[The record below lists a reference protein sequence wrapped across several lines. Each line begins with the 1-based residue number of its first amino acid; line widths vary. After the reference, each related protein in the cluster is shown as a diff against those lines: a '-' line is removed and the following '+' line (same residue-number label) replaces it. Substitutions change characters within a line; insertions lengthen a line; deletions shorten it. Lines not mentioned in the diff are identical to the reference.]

1 MNPDIKPNLNITARS
16 RKSILFSG
24 VGILLILLLLSLNN
38 KAFTAPIPIDRVAV
52 IVDEDIIMA
61 SELEDKIDFFRK
73 DIAKRSKQLPPENIL
88 RQQVLERLILES
100 IQLQLAD
107 RAGLRVDDESLNK
120 TIERVAQQ
128 NNMTTQQ
135 FRQTIENEGQ
145 SYHDIREQIRRDFLI
160 SELRQKIVGRR
171 IRITDQDV
179 KTFMASDIGKIQTA
193 ANYHL
198 GHILIAF
205 PAKKDAKTIEK
216 THTKAKNIQK
226 KIIDGSNF
234 QEIATEFSAG
244 QNALEGGDLG
254 WRNTAQLP
262 GLFVE
267 HVKTMK
273 IADISEPIRSSSGFH
288 IIQLIDKKGGDSHL
302 IKQTRARH
310 ILIKPNEIRS
320 LDEARSLA
328 NKIRNE
334 ILGGENFE
342 SLAKTFSEDPSSA
355 RNGGELDWVSP
366 GSLVPEF
373 EKVMGAIKIGKISEP
388 FLTQYGWHILEVLE
402 RREKNMS
409 KEYQVNQARNF
420 LSKRR
425 YQEELESWIREIR
438 QEAYVDI
445 KISSTGTN

>member
-1 MNPDIKPNLNITARS
+1 MNTDHFKNSFPL
-16 RKSILFSG
+16 SG
-24 VGILLILLLLSLNN
+24 VSVLLILLLLTINN
-38 KAFTAPIPIDRVAV
+38 IVLAAPIPIDRVVV

-61 SELEDKIDFFRK
+61 SELEEKITFFRN
-73 DIAKRSKQLPPENIL
+73 DIAKRSNQLPPENIL

-107 RAGLRVDDESLNK
+107 RAGLRVDDTSLNK

-128 NNMTTQQ
+128 NNMTTKQ
-135 FRQTIENEGQ
+135 FRQAIENEGQ
-145 SYHDIREQIRRDFLI
+145 SYHEIREQIRRDFLI

-179 KTFMASDIGKIQTA
+179 KTFMASDIGQVQTA

-205 PAKKDAKTIEK
+205 PVKKDAEAIEK
-216 THTKAKNIQK
+216 THAKAKKIQNML
-226 KIIDGSNF
+226 ITGSKF
-234 QEIATEFSAG
+234 QEVAIEYSSG

-262 GLFVE
+262 SLFVE
-267 HVKTMK
+267 QVKSMK
-273 IADISEPIRSSSGFH
+273 INDISKPIRDSSGFH

-302 IKQTRARH
+302 VKQTRARH

-320 LDEARSLA
+320 LDESESLA
-328 NKIRNE
+328 KKIRNE
-334 ILGGENFE
+334 ILGGEEFGG
-342 SLAKTFSEDPSSA
+342 LAKTFSEDPSSA

-366 GSLVPEF
+366 GTLVPEF
-373 EKVMGAIKIGKISEP
+373 EKIMNTIKIGKISEP

-402 RREKNMS
+402 RRKKNMS
-409 KEYQVNQARNF
+409 KEYQVNQARSF

-438 QEAYVDI
+438 QEAYVEI
-445 KISSTGTN
+445 KISSTGKP

>member
-1 MNPDIKPNLNITARS
+1 MNTDYFKNSFL
-16 RKSILFSG
+16 LSG
-24 VGILLILLLLSLNN
+24 VSVLLTLLLLTMNN
-38 KAFTAPIPIDRVAV
+38 IVLAAPIPIDRVAV

-61 SELEDKIDFFRK
+61 SELEEKVTFFRN
-73 DIAKRSKQLPPENIL
+73 DIAKRSNQLPPENIL

-100 IQLQLAD
+100 IQLQLAG
-107 RAGLRVDDESLNK
+107 RAGLRVDDTSLNK
-120 TIERVAQQ
+120 TIERVALQ
-128 NNMTTQQ
+128 NNMTVKQ
-135 FRQTIENEGQ
+135 FRQAIEKEGQ
-145 SYHDIREQIRRDFLI
+145 SYHEIREQIRRDFLI

-171 IRITDQDV
+171 VRITDQDV
-179 KTFMASDIGKIQTA
+179 KTFMASDIGQVQTA

-205 PAKKDAKTIEK
+205 PVKKAAEAIEK
-216 THTKAKNIQK
+216 THAKAKKIQNML
-226 KIIDGSNF
+226 ITGSNF
-234 QEIATEFSAG
+234 QEVAIEYSSG

-262 GLFVE
+262 SLFVE
-267 HVKTMK
+267 QVKSMK
-273 IADISEPIRSSSGFH
+273 INDISKPIRDSSGFH

-302 IKQTRARH
+302 VKQTRARH

-320 LDEARSLA
+320 LDESESLA
-328 NKIRNE
+328 KKIRNE
-334 ILGGENFE
+334 ILGGEKFE
-342 SLAKTFSEDPSSA
+342 GMANTFSEDPSSA

-366 GSLVPEF
+366 GTLVPEF
-373 EKVMGAIKIGKISEP
+373 EKTMNTIKIGKISEP

-409 KEYQVNQARNF
+409 KEYQVNQARSF

-438 QEAYVDI
+438 QEAYVEI
-445 KISSTGTN
+445 KISSTEKP

>member
-1 MNPDIKPNLNITARS
+1 MNTDHFKISFL
-16 RKSILFSG
+16 LSG
-24 VGILLILLLLSLNN
+24 VSVLLFLLLLTMNN
-38 KAFTAPIPIDRVAV
+38 IVLAAPIPIDRVVV

-61 SELEDKIDFFRK
+61 SELEEKVTFFRN
-73 DIAKRSKQLPPENIL
+73 DIAKRSNQLPPENIL

-107 RAGLRVDDESLNK
+107 RAGLRVDDTSLNK

-128 NNMTTQQ
+128 NNMTTKQ
-135 FRQTIENEGQ
+135 FRQAIESEGQ
-145 SYHDIREQIRRDFLI
+145 SYHEIREQIRRDFLI

-179 KTFMASDIGKIQTA
+179 KTFMASDIGQVQTA
-193 ANYHL
+193 ANYRL

-205 PAKKDAKTIEK
+205 PVKKDAEAIEI
-216 THTKAKNIQK
+216 THAKANKIQNML
-226 KIIDGSNF
+226 IAGSNF
-234 QEIATEFSAG
+234 QEVAIEFSSG

-262 GLFVE
+262 SLFVE
-267 HVKTMK
+267 QVKSMK
-273 IADISEPIRSSSGFH
+273 INDISKPIRDSSGFH

-302 IKQTRARH
+302 VKQTRARH

-320 LDEARSLA
+320 LDESESLA
-328 NKIRNE
+328 KKIRNE
-334 ILGGENFE
+334 ILDGEEFGG
-342 SLAKTFSEDPSSA
+342 LAKTFSEDPSSA

-366 GSLVPEF
+366 GTLVPEF
-373 EKVMGAIKIGKISEP
+373 EKIMNTIKIGKISEP

-402 RREKNMS
+402 RRKKNMS
-409 KEYQVNQARNF
+409 KEYQVNQARSF

-438 QEAYVDI
+438 QEAYVEI
-445 KISSTGTN
+445 KISSTGKP

>member
-1 MNPDIKPNLNITARS
+1 MNTD
-16 RKSILFSG
+16 LFKNSVLISG
-24 VGILLILLLLSLNN
+24 VGILLILLLLSVNN
-38 KAFTAPIPIDRVAV
+38 KAFAAPIPIDRVAV

-61 SELEDKIDFFRK
+61 SELEEKVTFFRN
-73 DIAKRSKQLPPENIL
+73 DIAKRSRQLPPENIL
-88 RQQVLERLILES
+88 RQQVLDRLILES

-107 RAGLRVDDESLNK
+107 RAGLRVNDESLNK

-128 NNMTTQQ
+128 NNMNTQQ
-135 FRQTIENEGQ
+135 FRETIEKEGR
-145 SYHDIREQIRRDFLI
+145 SYHEIREQIRRDFLI

-179 KTFMASDIGKIQTA
+179 KTFMASDTGQIQTA

-205 PAKKDAKTIEK
+205 PVKKAAETIELTQAKAKKI
-216 THTKAKNIQK
+216 HNLLIS
-226 KIIDGSNF
+226 GSNF
-234 QEIATEFSAG
+234 QEVATEYSAG

-262 GLFVE
+262 SLFVE
-267 HVKTMK
+267 HVKSME
-273 IADISEPIRSSSGFH
+273 INDISEPIPSSSGFH
-288 IIQLIDKKGGDSHL
+288 IIQLIDKKGGDTHL
-302 IKQTRARH
+302 VKQTRARH

-320 LDEARSLA
+320 LDESEALA

-334 ILGGENFE
+334 ILNGENFE
-342 SLAKTFSEDPSSA
+342 GLAKTFSEDPSSA

-373 EKVMGAIKIGKISEP
+373 EKTMNTIEIGKLSEP

-402 RREKNMS
+402 RREKNMN

-438 QEAYVDI
+438 QEAYVEI
-445 KISSTGTN
+445 KISATD